1 MNTALPEQTVSPD
14 FKTAAAPAAE
24 KPLIQGRLRP
34 ASGETV
40 AAMKRRFMDRIN
52 AAVEEAL
59 PPEAPHDLRAA
70 CWAFFYTLSKARK
83 PLKAATFKALLEGG
97 DTALKTAELMV
108 GLSAEKAEKAMVH
121 SYQLE
126 NIKKSLSGLPADRAA
141 AAESYCTAC
150 AKARQEIPTGEILSG
165 LISGGQDAVNA
176 FRRHIGGTITAS
188 LAKKA
193 ILEKREKAA
202 KKKLPED
209 HKNALD
215 RLFGGKER
223 LYFHLDDESG
233 SPVQPVIEA
242 FLNEKGYTD
251 IDYAGGYAGDSRK
264 NRCKIGKILKDE
276 PGMLQAFTSDPRRYG
291 KSLMVV
297 MSRSPYDIGRGSY
310 GRGWESCRANEDSVV
325 CTGGSEGAAGV
336 IALYL
341 VREDDPNIHDPLT
354 RLFLKPYSGNA
365 VSVDEEGQVATAEKK
380 TFIYQAFNP
389 IGLHYPALLDA
400 ANRFADETFNEGKYG
415 KFSLDD
421 DCESYREFSTR
432 HRLPRNAFEAL
443 RIKGVPLSWNGGKIA
458 VENLDLSGLGLT
470 ALPDLSEV
478 TVKGGFDCSRNKL
491 LSLQGAPRNL
501 VETFNCERNLLV
513 GFADCPPVRVN
524 NRFSYDDNPFLASV
538 YGIPEAGK
546 YSFGN
551 GSHNGT
557 TDSKPVCPMQ
567 KPAIFPGFKRK

>member
-14 FKTAAAPAAE
+14 FSAAAAAK

-34 ASGETV
+34 ASDETV

-59 PPEAPHDLRAA
+59 PPEASHELRTA
-70 CWAFFYTLSKARK
+70 CWAFFYTLSKVRK
-83 PLKAATFKALLEGG
+83 PLKAATFKALLQGG
-97 DTALKTAELMV
+97 DDALKAAEQAV
-108 GLSAEKAEKAMVH
+108 GLSAERAEKEKIYG
-121 SYQLE
+121 YQLDK
-126 NIKKSLSGLPADRAA
+126 IKKRLSELPANHAA
-141 AAESYCTAC
+141 AAESYCVTC
-150 AKARQEIPTGEILSG
+150 AKAQQRIPAEEILSA
-165 LISGGQDAVNA
+165 LISGGQDAINA
-176 FRRHIGGTITAS
+176 FRKHIGGTITTS

-193 ILEKREKAA
+193 ILKKREKDAE
-202 KKKLPED
+202 KKLPAD

-223 LYFHLDDESG
+223 LYFHLDDESK

-242 FLNEKGYTD
+242 FLKEKGYSD
-251 IDYAGGYAGDSRK
+251 VDYAGGYASDSRK

-276 PGMLQAFTSDPRRYG
+276 PGMLQAFTSDPLRYG
-291 KSLMVV
+291 KNLMVV

-310 GRGWESCRANEDSVV
+310 GRGWQSCRANENSVI
-325 CTGGSEGAAGV
+325 CNGSSEGAAGV

-354 RLFLKPYSGNA
+354 RLFIKPYNGNA
-365 VSVDEEGQVATAEKK
+365 VSVDEEGQLITAQDK

-415 KFSLDD
+415 KFHLDD

-443 RIKGVPLSWNGGKIA
+443 RIEGIPLSRKDGKIT
-458 VENLDLSGLGLT
+458 VQDLHLSDLGLT
-470 ALPDLSEV
+470 ALPDLSDV
-478 TVKGGFDCSRNKL
+478 TVKGIFNCAGNRL
-491 LSLQGAPRNL
+491 LSLQGAPQNP

-513 GFADCPPVRVN
+513 GFADCPPVHVN
-524 NRFSYDDNPFLASV
+524 KLLAYDDNPFLASIH
-538 YGIPEAGK
+538 GIPKAGK

-551 GSHNGT
+551 GSHSDTMDAN
-557 TDSKPVCPMQ
+557 PVCPTQ
-567 KPAIFPGFKRK
+567 KPSIFPGFKRK